1 MVVSVREKNKARE
14 GDRECQ
20 CVCGRDYNFQL
31 GHQGSLM
38 KTWEHRSEGREGGSP
53 VNTWGISRRNSRG
66 ESSKMEHGWCVQR
79 TIRRPE

>member
-1 MVVSVREKNKARE
+1 MLGRKIKQEREIGNVI
-14 GDRECQ
+14 
-20 CVCGRDYNFQL
+20 VCGGDYNFQL

-38 KTWEHRSEGREGGSP
+38 KTWEHRSEGREGVSP
-53 VNTWGISRRNSRG
+53 VNTWGISRRNSKG